1 MPGSIRTTGLV
12 YYRANVGK
20 PSQCPMPNV
29 AFVNCQGVVVL
40 ILTQINSHIVRSK
53 VPFFTWQGPS
63 KLVAQISCV

>member
-40 ILTQINSHIVRSK
+40 ILTQKQEK
-53 VPFFTWQGPS
+53 VKRRGGSETTD
-63 KLVAQISCV
+63 L